1 MSLWG
6 KNDNKTSNGTVTLNH
21 ANRTVIGSGTSF
33 GVTGHG
39 EVGDII
45 RFGQPLGGPD
55 SYFGEAVIIGVGST
69 LLATIDSTAGTTP
82 DDITG
87 VNYQITQSP
96 KSSVTDAAFNKF
108 SRGSAQKGSSRL
120 VTTINGDVA
129 VGATE
134 ITTTAAT
141 TGAGIIAGDV
151 VKITHGEFNPRHQF
165 SRVHSV
171 ATNTVFVTNGLKS
184 TENVFRTDGAAYTG
198 VSTVIL
204 KEAIVLDILDG
215 DSAAGAHLDNI
226 SKGDTFTIGTNSIGI
241 GTVTFNED
249 IGGERTAN
257 VTLNSVLTQAIPET
271 TGGAKVVLKRG
282 ALSGSTIEIRGKE
295 ANTDETQVLGVS
307 GAGVTAASQ
316 TAFETGAGWVGVTT
330 YNQDNGDGTFTL
342 RVKKEILV
350 AMSGIATGNLP
361 IYDGDPFA

>member
-6 KNDNKTSNGTVTLNH
+6 KNDNKLSDGTVTLNH
-21 ANRTVIGSGTSF
+21 ANRTVIGAGTTF
-33 GVTGHG
+33 GSVGCGAT
-39 EVGDII
+39 GDII

-55 SYFGEAVIIGVGST
+55 SYFGEAVIIGIAGT
-69 LLATIDSTAGTTP
+69 QLATINSTAGTTP

-96 KSSVTDAAFNKF
+96 KSTVTDAAFNKF
-108 SRGSAQKGSSRL
+108 SRGSAQKGSLRL
-120 VTTINGDVA
+120 ETTINGDVA
-129 VGATE
+129 VGATV

-141 TGAGIIAGDV
+141 TGAGIIVGDV

-171 ATNTVFVTNGLKS
+171 ATNTVRVTQGLKS
-184 TENVFRTDGAAYTG
+184 TESVFRTDGSAYTTG

-204 KEAIVLDILDG
+204 QEAIVRDILDG
-215 DSAAGAHLDNI
+215 DAVQGAHLSNI
-226 SKGDTFTIGTNSIGI
+226 AKGDTFTIGSNSIGI
-241 GTVTFNED
+241 GTVTSNED
-249 IGGERTAN
+249 IGGARSVN
-257 VTLNSVLTQAIPET
+257 VTLDSNLTQAIDET

-282 ALSGSTIEIRGKE
+282 AISGSTIEIRGKE

-307 GAGVTAASQ
+307 TTGVGAATS

-330 YNQDNGDGTFTL
+330 YTDHAGNL
-342 RVKKEILV
+342 RVKKEVLV
-350 AMSGIATGNLP
+350 AMSGITTGNLP
-361 IYDGDPFA
+361 IYDGDPFTA